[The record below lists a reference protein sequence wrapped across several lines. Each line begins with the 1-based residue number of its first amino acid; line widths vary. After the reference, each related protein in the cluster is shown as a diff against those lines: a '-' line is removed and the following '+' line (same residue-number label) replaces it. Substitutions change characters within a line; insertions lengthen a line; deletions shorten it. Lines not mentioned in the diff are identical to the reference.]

1 VKTAISIPDSVFD
14 EATRRAMA
22 LGISRSEFF
31 TIAARRYLD
40 ALERESLTARIDQ
53 ALDDVADD
61 DSSDAAVAAGRSRL
75 VSEADW

>member
-31 TIAARRYLD
+31 AIAARRYLD